1 MVSTRYKEWTEF
13 YSLRVIDYEVI
24 QIMSVMLFE
33 VNSVVHFVSLVT
45 DFDKNIVIDKVMQQ
59 F

>member
-13 YSLRVIDYEVI
+13 YSLGVIDYEVI